1 MKYKYISPYKCN
13 FMIGVINV
21 PIIILISFII
31 SFTPLGNTKNDYY
44 YDNIFELYKNF
55 GESVAKNIII
65 LNCYF
70 LDY

>member
-1 MKYKYISPYKCN
+1 MKYKFISPSKCN
-13 FMIGVINV
+13 FMIGIINF
-21 PIIILISFII
+21 PLTILIYFII
-31 SFTPLGNTKNDYY
+31 SFTSFGNIKNKYY